1 MSRIVVRCALPALAL
16 AIGVVWQAPATAQSP
31 VSPAGQSAAFRADL
45 KDAKGKSHGTVT
57 ATLDKG
63 LLSWTARYSGL
74 SEKPS
79 AAHFHGPAEPGQ
91 NAEIQVNATNLANP
105 MTGTWAL
112 SEGQVIDLMANRWY
126 FNIHTKKNPGG
137 EARGQLVRAR

>member
-1 MSRIVVRCALPALAL
+1 MSTMVVRYALPALAF
-16 AIGVVWQAPATAQSP
+16 AIGVVWQVPVTAQTAM
-31 VSPAGQSAAFRADL
+31 SPAGQPAAFRADL

-79 AAHFHGPAEPGQ
+79 AAHFHGPAAPGQ
-91 NAEIQVNATNLANP
+91 NAEIQVNASNLANP
-105 MTGTWAL
+105 MTGVWAL
-112 SEGQVIDLMANRWY
+112 SEGQVVDLMANRWY

>member
-1 MSRIVVRCALPALAL
+1 MSTIVVRRALPALAL
-16 AIGVVWQAPATAQSP
+16 VIGVVWHAPATAQP
-31 VSPAGQSAAFRADL
+31 AMSPAGQSAAFRADL
-45 KDAKGKSHGTVT
+45 KDTRGQSHGTVT

-79 AAHFHGPAEPGQ
+79 AAHFHGPAQPGQ

-105 MTGTWAL
+105 MTGVWAL
-112 SEGQVIDLMANRWY
+112 SEGQVVDLMANRWY

-137 EARGQLVRAR
+137 EARGQLMRVR